1 MASVVDKLRIVLDE
15 KNAIKDVLDA
25 KGKNPTD
32 KLTTYKGLIS
42 ELDNEEQVSYVLK
55 ASNGDRKYAQLSSR
69 TPVTLT
75 ATANDIRQNT
85 SAITNDGYTEGD
97 KYIPSYN
104 TTKGFVAIRPN
115 SNFKITTLK
124 DEYDYSE
131 LFCLIAP
138 WNTSI
143 EDSVAV
149 DKTVLYDA
157 VYPAGSTNKLADV
170 VKDAVNKAIDLG
182 IINGSTQYV
191 IHFMTYKEEY

>member
-1 MASVVDKLRIVLDE
+1 MASVVDKLRIVLEE

-85 SAITNDGYTEGD
+85 SAITNDGYIEGE
-97 KYIPSYN
+97 KEIPAYHSITGQKIIPAGSSVTIYIP
-104 TTKGFVAIRPN
+104 RR
-115 SNFKITTLK
+115 
-124 DEYDYSE
+124 YDYSE
-131 LFCLIAP
+131 LQATIS
-138 WNTSI
+138 NYNNSI
-143 EDSVAV
+143 TDSVEVVA
-149 DKTVLYDA
+149 
-157 VYPAGSTNKLADV
+157 STIENAIYEAKSTTKLADITIDINSQSIV
-170 VKDAVNKAIDLG
+170 LNVTADVKSVLRYF
-182 IINGSTQYV
+182 S
-191 IHFMTYKEEY
+191 MKEE